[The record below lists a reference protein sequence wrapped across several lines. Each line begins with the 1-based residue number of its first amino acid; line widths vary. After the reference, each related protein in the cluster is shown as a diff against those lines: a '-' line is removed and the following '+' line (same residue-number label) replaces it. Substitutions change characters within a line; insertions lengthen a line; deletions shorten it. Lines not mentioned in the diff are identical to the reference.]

1 MFMRTGKRM
10 SHAAEILQDRASG
23 TVWRRTSAF
32 AVTVRRE
39 DELGP
44 IAGRHVREAASGAV
58 CVDAEREIGQI
69 ELAGRMCRVV
79 LVDGLIPGHRT
90 TAGAKGVRLTYVDGE
105 IAHFEFEG
113 HRYAV
118 VADPAARGGAESSA
132 DSVSTAAPDIAKLLT
147 SRELQIVQLLCMG
160 YLTKQVADRLRISEF
175 TVRSYLKTVYAK
187 LGVRS
192 RAALVFR
199 YMKNFNGGNERAE

>member
-1 MFMRTGKRM
+1 MFLRTGKRM
-10 SHAAEILQDRASG
+10 SHAAQFLQDRASG
-23 TVWRRTSAF
+23 TVWRRTGAS
-32 AVTVRRE
+32 AVTVRRD
-39 DELGP
+39 DELRP

-58 CVDAEREIGQI
+58 CVAAEREIGQI

-105 IAHFEFEG
+105 VAHFEFEG

-118 VADPAARGGAESSA
+118 VAEPAARGDAELSADPVSSA
-132 DSVSTAAPDIAKLLT
+132 ASDIAKVLT

-199 YMKNFNGGNERAE
+199 YMKNFNGGTERVE

>member
-1 MFMRTGKRM
+1 MTAHRKDGG
-10 SHAAEILQDRASG
+10 EP
-23 TVWRRTSAF
+23 
-32 AVTVRRE
+32 
-39 DELGP
+39 LG
-44 IAGRHVREAASGAV
+44 AHVRESEGAAR
-58 CVDAEREIGQI
+58 CDAGREIGQI
-69 ELAGRMCRVV
+69 ELAGRTCRVV
-79 LVDGLIPGHRT
+79 LVDGLIPGHRAT
-90 TAGAKGVRLTYVDGE
+90 GGAKGVRLTYVDGE
-105 IAHFEFEG
+105 VAHFEFEG

-118 VADPAARGGAESSA
+118 VADPGPSAEA
-132 DSVSTAAPDIAKLLT
+132 LANAAPDIARVLT

-199 YMKNFNGGNERAE
+199 YMKTFNGGNERLE

>member
-1 MFMRTGKRM
+1 MTAHRKDGGEPFGA
-10 SHAAEILQDRASG
+10 HA
-23 TVWRRTSAF
+23 
-32 AVTVRRE
+32 RE
-39 DELGP
+39 SEGAARCD
-44 IAGRHVREAASGAV
+44 AG
-58 CVDAEREIGQI
+58 REIGQI
-69 ELAGRMCRVV
+69 ELAGRTCRVV
-79 LVDGLIPGHRT
+79 LVDGLIPGHLT
-90 TAGAKGVRLTYVDGE
+90 TGGAKGVRLTYVDGE

-118 VADPAARGGAESSA
+118 VADPAGRPGVGPSAEA
-132 DSVSTAAPDIAKLLT
+132 LAHAAPDIARVLT

-199 YMKNFNGGNERAE
+199 YMKTFNGGNERLE

>member
-1 MFMRTGKRM
+1 
-10 SHAAEILQDRASG
+10 
-23 TVWRRTSAF
+23 
-32 AVTVRRE
+32 
-39 DELGP
+39 
-44 IAGRHVREAASGAV
+44 
-58 CVDAEREIGQI
+58 
-69 ELAGRMCRVV
+69 MCRFL
-79 LVDGLIPGHRT
+79 LVDGVIPGHRAI
-90 TAGAKGVRLTYVDGE
+90 AGDKGVRLTYAEGE
-105 IAHFEFEG
+105 IAHFDFEG

-118 VADPAARGGAESSA
+118 VADPAAPAGADA
-132 DSVSTAAPDIAKLLT
+132 PRDPVVDNAPPDIARVLT

-199 YMKNFNGGNERAE
+199 YMKTFNGGNERVD